1 MELYSYV
8 ENRET
13 TVRVRTAFHAKHREF
28 AIRNTHTAGHGAHA
42 VERGAA
48 RAHGPGGG
56 AHRQSPDAKPK
67 APPTLASGPVGH
79 SAHRYHRRDSESACT
94 VWHTRAR
101 GHRVYEY
108 VVI

>member
-13 TVRVRTAFHAKHREF
+13 TVRVRTAFHANHREF

-48 RAHGPGGG
+48 RAHGARRRS

-67 APPTLASGPVGH
+67 APPHSGVWACGPQCTQISQARQRERVH
-79 SAHRYHRRDSESACT
+79 CVAHAR
-94 VWHTRAR
+94 TRAPC
-101 GHRVYEY
+101 V
-108 VVI
+108 